1 MANFSEFDLN
11 AMPDFD
17 ASMGALNAQHQQQE
31 DEAQIYDD
39 RVIRFKA
46 GHNYC
51 VALTWPVDPFG
62 RRQSPFICRV
72 THGDY
77 GQGRSGR
84 EVTCPTS
91 LYVSGKAGFKYCK
104 ACAETN
110 KYYRDYEKTHS
121 EVSKELYKHF
131 KRQYRHYALVYVIS
145 DDCTPENNGKF
156 MIMRLP
162 LRMSDYLH
170 RKVFGWATKKDE
182 SPLPQSAVL
191 GKRALM
197 VDGQWNVLVTVSSE
211 STKEGTFNSYSTEFI
226 PRNEPLPITQAD
238 INKAGLDLK
247 YDEDFFVP
255 YDEAEVSKFVKEVML
270 QASLEVESS
279 GSASGGGVFNPN
291 ELSQFD
297 SAKAAIPP
305 EVQQAAADV
314 RAAAAPA
321 KAAPAPAP
329 AAAPTPAQVA
339 GEQRLEDILAELEG
353 SN

>member
-1 MANFSEFDLN
+1 MSVTDFDLN

-31 DEAQIYDD
+31 EEAQVFDD
-39 RVIRFKA
+39 RIIRFKA

-91 LYVSGKAGFKYCK
+91 LYVSGRAGFKYCK
-104 ACAETN
+104 ACAEVN
-110 KYYRDYEKTHS
+110 KYYKDYEKNKS
-121 EVSKELYKHF
+121 EVAKELYRHF
-131 KRQYRHYALVYVIS
+131 KRQYRHYAMVYVIS
-145 DDCTPENNGKF
+145 DDLTPENNGKF

-162 LRMSDYLH
+162 MRISDYLH

-182 SPLPQSAVL
+182 APLPSAAII
-191 GKRALM
+191 GKKALT
-197 VDGQWNVLVTVSSE
+197 VDGQWNVLITVSTE
-211 STKEGTFNSYSTEFI
+211 STESGTFNSYSTEFI

-238 INKAGLDLK
+238 VNKAGLDLK

-255 YDEAEVSKFVKEVML
+255 YDAAEVDKFVKEVML
-270 QASLEVESS
+270 QANLDVENG
-279 GSASGGGVFNPN
+279 GSTSGGGVFNPSD
-291 ELSQFD
+291 LSQFD
-297 SAKAAIPP
+297 PNKAAVAPAVPP
-305 EVQQAAADV
+305 AVKQAAADIS
-314 RAAAAPA
+314 AAAPKA
-321 KAAPAPAP
+321 EPKAETAAP
-329 AAAPTPAQVA
+329 VA
-339 GEQRLEDILAELEG
+339 GGPRLEDILAELEEK
-353 SN
+353 